1 MGKQAKTQMDRQTEK
16 ETDGQADRR
25 RQLNRQTDKE
35 TAEQADRQ
43 GDS

>member
-16 ETDGQADRR
+16 ETAEQADRR